1 MRIPGHLPLP
11 RRTLCL
17 KACLATMVLFGGL
30 ARAQQAGHYL
40 GGITG
45 LENGSTPPPGGYAT
59 YLPYIDRVD
68 SLKRANGH
76 TLVPLDLNVVAHM
89 AVFAQ
94 TFQKKILMG
103 NFGWIF
109 IAPVVNTRFT
119 ANEFNASAQEAGLS
133 DIYFAP
139 LVLGWQKGRT
149 DFTANYGF
157 YAPTGAFN
165 ASSTMNA
172 GLGFWEQQIQAGATY
187 SLDKTKLWN
196 TSLLTT
202 WEINAS
208 KSGLDLKPGP
218 MFTGEYSFGRRF
230 FKYQMNAGAVGYA
243 YKKLA
248 ADSGSAV
255 KPITAGILDR
265 QFGAGPEWKYTNLK
279 WHMGFDFRF
288 EQQFGVEAK
297 PSGRVFV
304 ISITYLRLNLPPPK
318 K

>member
-1 MRIPGHLPLP
+1 MRLPGHFALP
-11 RRTLCL
+11 RGIQCL
-17 KACLATMVLFGGL
+17 KVCLTSAVLFGEL
-30 ARAQQAGHYL
+30 VWAQQAGHYL

-45 LENGSTPPPGGYAT
+45 LENGTVPPPGGYAT

-68 SLKRANGH
+68 SLKGPSSR
-76 TLVPLDLNVVAHM
+76 TLVSLDLNVVAHM

-94 TFQKKILMG
+94 TVQKKVLGG
-103 NFGWIF
+103 NYGWSF
-109 IAPVVNTRFT
+109 IAPAVNTRFT
-119 ANEFNASAQEAGLS
+119 ANEFNASAQAAGLS
-133 DIYFAP
+133 DIYFSP
-139 LVLGWQKGRT
+139 LVLGWEKGKA

-157 YAPTGAFN
+157 YAPTGAFD
-165 ASSTMNA
+165 ASSSLNA

-187 SLDKTKLWN
+187 SLDKKKLWN

-202 WEINAS
+202 WEINGS
-208 KSGLDLKPGP
+208 KLGLDLKPGP

-230 FKYQMNAGAVGYA
+230 FKYQMNAGAAGYA
-243 YKKLA
+243 YQKLA

-297 PSGRVFV
+297 TSGQVFV
-304 ISITYLRLNLPPPK
+304 ISITYLRLNLPPPQK
-318 K
+318 